1 MCRRLQSMVR
11 IKLLLIFLLAGSAT
25 VSVAQVNR
33 YMVFFKD
40 KQGTGH
46 SVDNPQTFLNAR
58 SIQRRTTQGIDI
70 TAEDLPVT
78 NAYVQGVR
86 ETGATVLYKTKW
98 MNGVLAI
105 CTPAQLAEINALAFV
120 VETELVAP
128 DGLPGARR
136 KRTNKLRLADTNG
149 DKTIQQL
156 TMLGMDEMHQEGYYG
171 EGVIIAIMDGGFLGV
186 NSAAPFQDII
196 NNRFNAAVSWDF
208 TANTS
213 NIFQYSEHGTSVLSV
228 IGVEANVGP
237 DQFRGGAYQAS
248 FQLFVTE
255 DVETEYRIEEY
266 NWLFAAERADS
277 AGVDIINTSL
287 GYNTFDDGDMDY
299 AKADMDGNTA
309 VITRAAQT
317 AASKGIF
324 LVNSAGNSG
333 TDLSWQIITAPADGR
348 DVLAVGN
355 VNLQGDRSATS
366 SIGPTADQRIKPDV
380 VALGTGV
387 TVIRAN
393 GAIGSAN
400 GTSFSSPLTAGLIAG
415 LRQKYPNRS
424 TADLLAAVRL
434 SASKASS
441 PDNFLGYGIPHYRAV
456 VNYLEVTSVEPDPNQ
471 NLLIHPNPVRDTFT
485 ISPKKPSQLQVTNV
499 ALANARGQIVTVD
512 NIVYDWPE
520 NTYSMS
526 IGHLIPGV
534 YFLTVRIGKK
544 YETYKLVKI

>member
-266 NWLFAAERADS
+266 NWL
-277 AGVDIINTSL
+277 L
-287 GYNTFDDGDMDY
+287 L
-299 AKADMDGNTA
+299 
-309 VITRAAQT
+309 Q
-317 AASKGIF
+317 
-324 LVNSAGNSG
+324 
-333 TDLSWQIITAPADGR
+333 
-348 DVLAVGN
+348 N
-355 VNLQGDRSATS
+355 V
-366 SIGPTADQRIKPDV
+366 PTAQ
-380 VALGTGV
+380 ALISLTLPRATIRLMTV
-387 TVIRAN
+387 TW
-393 GAIGSAN
+393 
-400 GTSFSSPLTAGLIAG
+400 TM
-415 LRQKYPNRS
+415 LRQ
-424 TADLLAAVRL
+424 T
-434 SASKASS
+434 
-441 PDNFLGYGIPHYRAV
+441 
-456 VNYLEVTSVEPDPNQ
+456 
-471 NLLIHPNPVRDTFT
+471 
-485 ISPKKPSQLQVTNV
+485 
-499 ALANARGQIVTVD
+499 
-512 NIVYDWPE
+512 W
-520 NTYSMS
+520 M
-526 IGHLIPGV
+526 
-534 YFLTVRIGKK
+534 
-544 YETYKLVKI
+544 ETPL